1 MILVKGAR
9 IPFRETSVEGTSFSK
24 HVRVHDG
31 EKGIAL
37 SFLSNYSALC
47 PVLDRTQRNSVFFF
61 VELFRTE
68 RNEVVTIIIDFSLTT
83 MV

>member
-9 IPFRETSVEGTSFSK
+9 IPFRGTSVQGTSFSK
-24 HVRVHDG
+24 HVRMHDG

-47 PVLDRTQRNSVFFF
+47 PVLDRTQRNSVSFFYSWNYLESREMKF
-61 VELFRTE
+61 
-68 RNEVVTIIIDFSLTT
+68 
-83 MV
+83 

>member
-9 IPFRETSVEGTSFSK
+9 IPFRGTSVQGTSFSK
-24 HVRVHDG
+24 HVRMHDG

-47 PVLDRTQRNSVFFF
+47 PVLDRTQGNPVFFM
-61 VELFRTE
+61 ELFRTE
-68 RNEVVTIIIDFSLTT
+68 RNEVVTIIIDFGLTA

>member
-24 HVRVHDG
+24 HVRVRDG